1 MQQRN
6 EDFID
11 IAATKITLCALIKNY
26 LIPKNITQIKIG
38 KRQQYPKLNRV
49 KEKLYVNIMCRLRDL
64 IMELYTLPSLNGCGG
79 GALKNFEKQKRLEL
93 IITSTVC

>member
-1 MQQRN
+1 MRAYKKLFN
-6 EDFID
+6 
-11 IAATKITLCALIKNY
+11 TKMYHIN
-26 LIPKNITQIKIG
+26 KIG
-38 KRQQYPKLNRV
+38 KRQHYLILNRV
-49 KEKLYVNIMCRLRDL
+49 KVKLYVSKTYRLRDL